1 MIRVVNADYSNYSNI
16 DMGGQLLDRFER
28 RKERSKEDIRR
39 AAEELFSQFGTDKIS
54 VNDIAARAGV
64 SQATVYNNFGSKEEL
79 VSDYRKTIVNKIAG
93 KFQEILVWKKSW
105 IEKFQGFLQSWIDIA
120 DHYRLE
126 TASRRSDRPA
136 SHDSIDK
143 EIENTFREFIQEGK
157 KQKQVGADI
166 SEEAMIAFIKFLQE
180 GVANHPEIQYKM
192 RQDAKL
198 SQDLITLFIYGVH
211 GNEEAASRK

>member
-1 MIRVVNADYSNYSNI
+1 M
-16 DMGGQLLDRFER
+16 DRFER

-54 VNDIAARAGV
+54 INDIAARAGV

-79 VSDYRKTIVNKIAG
+79 VSDYRKTIVNTIAG

-120 DHYRLE
+120 DRYRLE
-126 TASRRSDRPA
+126 TASRGSDRPA
-136 SHDSIDK
+136 CHDSIDK
-143 EIENTFREFIQEGK
+143 EIENNFREFILEGK
-157 KQKQVGADI
+157 KQKQVGADV
-166 SEEAMIAFIKFLQE
+166 SEESMIAYIRFLKE
-180 GVANHPEIQYKM
+180 GMANHPEIQNKI

-211 GNEEAASRK
+211 GKEEASRK

>member
-1 MIRVVNADYSNYSNI
+1 
-16 DMGGQLLDRFER
+16 MGGQLMDRFER

-39 AAEELFSQFGTDKIS
+39 AAEELFSQYGTDKIS
-54 VNDIAARAGV
+54 INDIAARAGV

-120 DHYRLE
+120 DRYRLE
-126 TASRRSDRPA
+126 TASRSSNRPA
-136 SHDSIDK
+136 SRDSINK
-143 EIENTFREFIQEGK
+143 EIENSFREFIQEGK
-157 KQKQVGADI
+157 KQKQVGADV
-166 SEEAMIAFIKFLQE
+166 SEEAMMAYIKFLQE
-180 GVANHPEIQYKM
+180 GMANHPEIQNKM
-192 RQDAKL
+192 QHDVKL

-211 GNEEAASRK
+211 GKEEATRRK